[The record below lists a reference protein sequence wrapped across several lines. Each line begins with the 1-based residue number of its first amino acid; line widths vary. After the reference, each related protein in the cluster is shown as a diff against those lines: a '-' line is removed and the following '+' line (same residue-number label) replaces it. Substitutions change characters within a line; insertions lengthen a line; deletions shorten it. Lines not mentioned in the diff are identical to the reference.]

1 MGRRKKL
8 EAGAADAL
16 FEASTVDLVS
26 LSEDGST
33 VSLYIVSDSGWSG
46 SEAQLES
53 LQNKVH
59 NYVSFALDGPMTATY
74 PETDG
79 LAWQIVI
86 DCQSGLPDERTSAVL
101 SQVGQAVRGYGGDL
115 VVR

>member
-1 MGRRKKL
+1 MDR
-8 EAGAADAL
+8 
-16 FEASTVDLVS
+16 VS
-26 LSEDGST
+26 ISEDGST

-46 SEAQLES
+46 TDAQLDS
-53 LQNKVH
+53 LQEKIH
-59 NYVSFALDGPMTATY
+59 NYVSFAIDGPMTATY

-79 LAWQIVI
+79 LAWRIVI
-86 DCQSGLPDERTSAVL
+86 DCQSGLLDDRTRAVL